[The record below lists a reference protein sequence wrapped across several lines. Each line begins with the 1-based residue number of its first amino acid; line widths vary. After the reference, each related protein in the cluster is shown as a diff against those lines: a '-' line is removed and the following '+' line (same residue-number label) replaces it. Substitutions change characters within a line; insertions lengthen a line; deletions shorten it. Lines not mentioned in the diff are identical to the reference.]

1 MAGDYTPPPTSADKL
16 IPFSITNKVLIKLD
30 LEKHNYNSWSFFF
43 IIHLGSLGLKSHVEE
58 EASSS
63 TTNPEWAINLDNEL
77 RSIKIEKMTINE
89 YCTKIKSM
97 ADRLNNLGCVLVHPT
112 IANQLDQIPP
122 SQDHV
127 AYYAQQAQQPHLAYP
142 VQLQD
147 NDCTI
152 KFDAFGFS
160 VKEFLTRHI
169 LLRCDSSGDLYPVTK
184 PSTIPTAFVSTS
196 FSTWH
201 QRLDDIILIAFSQA
215 LLQQLI
221 DSLHSEFDM
230 TDLGALNYFLGI
242 FVVRHL
248 TRLFLSQGKYA
259 LHLFEHAH
267 MYTLSRSSAKAKY
280 RGVANVVAKTTWL
293 CNLLRELHSPLPT
306 ATLVYCD
313 NVSATYM
320 SANPEQHQWTK
331 HIEIHIHFVRDMFT
345 TGQVRALYVPSCYQY
360 ADVVTKGLPSALF
373 EEF

>member
-1 MAGDYTPPPTSADKL
+1 MFTKPEIEAAMLLIQLSGDSNVDFQNHDFSSSLCEALTMTNTKKKEVVCDDDVDESQGSCTTSVMTSMTKSVRPYFLDEDEVVGRKRKRKR
-16 IPFSITNKVLIKLD
+16 FRSIVEIYSTMDN
-30 LEKHNYNSWSFFF
+30 
-43 IIHLGSLGLKSHVEE
+43 LGLKSHVEE

-63 TTNPEWAINLDNEL
+63 TTNPEWCKLDDLIKMAINLDNEL

-89 YCTKIKSM
+89 YCTKIESM
-97 ADRLNNLGCVLVHPT
+97 ADRLNNLGCVRVHPI

-127 AYYAQQAQQPHLAYP
+127 AYYAQQAQQSHLAYP

-169 LLRCDSSGDLYPVTK
+169 LFRCDSSDDLYPVTK
-184 PSTIPTAFVSTS
+184 PSTIPTAFVFTS

-201 QRLDDIILIAFSQA
+201 QHLASSQA

-230 TDLGALNYFLGI
+230 TDLEALNYFLGI
-242 FVVRHL
+242 FVDRHP
-248 TRLFLSQGKYA
+248 TRLFLSQGKYD
-259 LHLFEHAH
+259 LHLFERAH
-267 MYTLSRSSAKAKY
+267 MVNCNPSRTPVNMESNLGSESVPVQDPTLY
-280 RGVANVVAKTTWL
+280 H
-293 CNLLRELHSPLPT
+293 NL
-306 ATLVYCD
+306 A
-313 NVSATYM
+313 
-320 SANPEQHQWTK
+320 
-331 HIEIHIHFVRDMFT
+331 
-345 TGQVRALYVPSCYQY
+345 G
-360 ADVVTKGLPSALF
+360 GL
-373 EEF
+373 